1 MNQRLT
7 EIRNTLGLSMEKF
20 GSRIGISRSG
30 ISKMESGKSG
40 LSEQT
45 IISICREFEVREE
58 WLRTGKGEMFEE
70 LTDAQKKMKYTALLL
85 KDLDSKVAE
94 VIMNLIITY
103 EQLDET
109 SREVLEKVAVKYIE
123 NMKKSKL

>member
-1 MNQRLT
+1 MNERVKYLRK
-7 EIRNTLGLSMEKF
+7 ELGFTQHDF
-20 GSRIGISRSG
+20 GQKIGISNTAV
-30 ISKMESGKSG
+30 SKLEKGENK